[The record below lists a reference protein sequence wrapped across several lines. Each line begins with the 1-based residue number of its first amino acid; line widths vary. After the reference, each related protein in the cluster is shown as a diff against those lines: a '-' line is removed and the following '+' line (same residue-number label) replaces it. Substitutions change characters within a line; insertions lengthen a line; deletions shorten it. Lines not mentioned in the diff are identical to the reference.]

1 MAFDGFPRGALTFL
15 GDLAKHNDRTWFAE
29 NRARYDNDLLGP
41 ERAFIDTLGD
51 AFASY
56 DPRVHADSAVNKSI
70 FRINR
75 DTRFSKDKSPYKT
88 YADMWFWIG
97 DDRKG
102 SAGYFIRLVPDAVW
116 VGGGAH
122 WLSDPQLA
130 RYRAAVVD
138 DSSGPV
144 IERLLGDLGDQGYA
158 LGEQTLKRAP
168 SGFSAQ
174 HPRADLLRYTAVHAI
189 DETSPPPAEMQS
201 AEFVGWCMER
211 FARVRPLVD
220 WLAETIGP
228 AGPPKGRR

>member
-1 MAFDGFPRGALTFL
+1 M
-15 GDLAKHNDRTWFAE
+15 
-29 NRARYDNDLLGP
+29 
-41 ERAFIDTLGD
+41 
-51 AFASY
+51 
-56 DPRVHADSAVNKSI
+56 HADSAVNKSI

-138 DSSGPV
+138 DTFGT
-144 IERLLGDLGDQGYA
+144 GH
-158 LGEQTLKRAP
+158 RAR
-168 SGFSAQ
+168 S
-174 HPRADLLRYTAVHAI
+174 
-189 DETSPPPAEMQS
+189 
-201 AEFVGWCMER
+201 
-211 FARVRPLVD
+211 
-220 WLAETIGP
+220 
-228 AGPPKGRR
+228 